1 MYKAI
6 HPLKILF
13 YISFCFLIFISL
25 FPGSIF
31 GFLIYGDIKKT
42 PYIINYSIE
51 STFSHLLIYLYIS
64 ILGFFIYYKEFYIKN
79 IFLFFISTSIFL
91 EVIQI
96 LIPHRSFQL
105 FDLIL
110 NVLGVFFGFFIIKFF
125 VKLR

>member
-13 YISFCFLIFISL
+13 YVSFCFLVFISL

-42 PYIINYSIE
+42 PYIINYSLE
-51 STFSHLLIYLYIS
+51 NTFSHLLTYLYIS
-64 ILGFFIYYKEFYIKN
+64 ILGFFIYLREFYTKN
-79 IFLFFISTSIFL
+79 IFLFFLSTSIFL

-96 LIPHRSFQL
+96 LIPYRSFQL
-105 FDLIL
+105 FDLISNL
-110 NVLGVFFGFFIIKFF
+110 LGVFLGFFIIKFF

>member
-13 YISFCFLIFISL
+13 YISSCFLIFISL

-42 PYIINYSIE
+42 PYIINYSLE

-79 IFLFFISTSIFL
+79 ILLFFISTSIFL